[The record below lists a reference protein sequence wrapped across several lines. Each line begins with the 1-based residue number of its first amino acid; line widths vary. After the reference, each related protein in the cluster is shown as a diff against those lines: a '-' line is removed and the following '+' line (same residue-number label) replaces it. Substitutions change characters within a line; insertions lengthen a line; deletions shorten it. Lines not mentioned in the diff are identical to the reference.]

1 MDTVSRDNRHKVS
14 TIYFLAVALPL
25 AIMSG
30 YILVRGG
37 FELELSGIVDVVF
50 YIFSVV
56 AGVFCLSKLSLKQPA
71 KIVVLMLYA
80 VFTAIGLIFYALYF
94 GCHFFEDCI

>member
-14 TIYFLAVALPL
+14 TIVFCAVALPL

-37 FELELSGIVDVVF
+37 FDLELSGIIDVVF
-50 YIFSVV
+50 YVVSVV
-56 AGVFCLSKLSLKQPA
+56 AGIFCLSKLSLEQPA
-71 KIVVLMLYA
+71 KIVILMLYA
-80 VFTAIGLIFYALYF
+80 VFTATGLMFYALYF